1 MILRDRPG
9 MLDVLFAVRGTI
21 LPCIAG
27 RLVLIAAV
35 TVAAVAVPDGHPG
48 MFARLAAI
56 PFTLIGLALSIF
68 GRSGGGATRRGRAAG
83 RGRSWPR
90 AALYGDGDRL

>member
-9 MLDVLFAVRGTI
+9 MLDVLFAMCGTI
-21 LPCIAG
+21 VPRIAG
-27 RLVLIAAV
+27 RLAA
-35 TVAAVAVPDGHPG
+35 
-48 MFARLAAI
+48 M